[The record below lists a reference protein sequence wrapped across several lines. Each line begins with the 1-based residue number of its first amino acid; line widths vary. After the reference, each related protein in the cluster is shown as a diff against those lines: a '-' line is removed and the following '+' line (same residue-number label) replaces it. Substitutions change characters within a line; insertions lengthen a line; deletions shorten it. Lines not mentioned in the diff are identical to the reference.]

1 MSTKQ
6 ILIVVGP
13 LCILVIA
20 VAAFA
25 LLRTPTGAS
34 EPIQAVP
41 LTTLTAEEP
50 AADTEPSVETA
61 DETEADTETAVEIA
75 EETEADTEPAMETAE
90 ETEADTEPAGAS
102 LLYEIDPDLSQV
114 QFAIDE
120 ILRGSPFTAVGVT
133 DQVAGQIALDPTD
146 LSTVQLGVIQVNA
159 RTLVTDD
166 DFRNRALNNQIL
178 DTDQYEYITFTPT
191 ALEGL
196 PDSVNEGETVNFTI
210 IGDLTIRDVTQQVAF
225 DAAVTIVSESELQ
238 GTAEATILRSD
249 YDLTIPSVR
258 QVAEVSDELVLSI
271 DFVATVV

>member
-1 MSTKQ
+1 MSSKQ
-6 ILIVVGP
+6 ILIIVGP
-13 LCILVIA
+13 LCVLVMA

-25 LLRTPTGAS
+25 LLRTPAGAS
-34 EPIQAVP
+34 EPIQAAP
-41 LTTLTAEEP
+41 LTTLTMEEQATVTESAEEIVLVEPAETSAGEEP
-50 AADTEPSVETA
+50 AVDTSGET
-61 DETEADTETAVEIA
+61 DA
-75 EETEADTEPAMETAE
+75 E
-90 ETEADTEPAGAS
+90 TEPAGVS
-102 LLYEIDPDLSQV
+102 LLFEIDPSLSQV
-114 QFAIDE
+114 QFTIDE

-133 DQVAGQIALDPTD
+133 NQVTGQIALDPAD
-146 LSTVQLGVIQVNA
+146 FSTAQLGVIQVNA

-196 PDSVNEGETVNFTI
+196 PDNVNAGETVNFTI

-225 DAAVTIVSESELQ
+225 DAAVKLVSESELQ

-258 QVAEVSDELVLSI
+258 QVAEVSDELVVTI

>member
-1 MSTKQ
+1 MSSKQ

-13 LCILVIA
+13 LCVLVIA

-41 LTTLTAEEP
+41 LTTLTVEVP
-50 AADTEPSVETA
+50 AADIEPAVETA
-61 DETEADTETAVEIA
+61 DETEADIEPAVETADETET
-75 EETEADTEPAMETAE
+75 
-90 ETEADTEPAGAS
+90 DTEPAGAS